1 MSFFRGRTRS
11 RAGRGLLVTGIFAA
25 LTAVAVAQA
34 EGPDYFRITGL
45 KKEDRVNVRRAPNT
59 DAKIVG
65 RIPKDSDGIK
75 NLGCKGGLTQR
86 QWEKASEAKKSA
98 AARERWCQ
106 VSFGDVTGWVLGR
119 FLAEGSAPQGEAQQN
134 SAPTAAPQPP
144 QAAPETPAILPPTNL
159 PPTNLPPMQSSV
171 PSMDCSKAEKVWEK
185 LTCADNELGAI
196 DREAARLYTLA
207 SDALNAT
214 PGFEALLD
222 GQRRWQ
228 EQRAT
233 CFDRECVAEM
243 GVRRIH
249 QLRRDFKPARTQDAK
264 GISMGPLVARCEMF
278 PLPIAVTYVNSDP
291 GFAYLEW
298 LGAYVVIPHVPS
310 GSGVLYESAFARL
323 HTKGSEAMLQV
334 PGGKMELRCKLEA
347 GG

>member
-1 MSFFRGRTRS
+1 MSFFREQTRS
-11 RAGRGLLVTGIFAA
+11 KAGRGLLAAGAFVA
-25 LTAVAVAQA
+25 LTAVAGAQA

-75 NLGCKGGLTQR
+75 NLGCKGGLTPR
-86 QWEKASEAKKSA
+86 QWEKASEAKKNA

-119 FLAEGSAPQGEAQQN
+119 FLAEGSAPQGDAQKD
-134 SAPTAAPQPP
+134 S
-144 QAAPETPAILPPTNL
+144 APETPATLPPAA
-159 PPTNLPPMQSSV
+159 LPPMQSSV
-171 PSMDCSKAEKVWEK
+171 PSIDCAKAEKVWEK

-196 DREAARLYTLA
+196 DRETARLYTLA

-214 PGFEALLD
+214 PGFEVLLD
-222 GQRRWQ
+222 GQRKWQ

-264 GISMGPLVARCEMF
+264 GISMGPLIARCEMF

-323 HTKGSEAMLQV
+323 HTQGSEALLQV

>member
-1 MSFFRGRTRS
+1 MSFSGEQRRS
-11 RAGRGLLVTGIFAA
+11 RAGRGPLSVVAFAA
-25 LTAVAVAQA
+25 LTAVAFGQA
-34 EGPDYFRITGL
+34 GGPDYFRITGL

-75 NLGCKGGLTQR
+75 NLGCKGGLTQK
-86 QWEKASEAKKSA
+86 QWEKAGEARKNA

-119 FLAEGSAPQGEAQQN
+119 FLAEGSAPQGEAQKD
-134 SAPTAAPQPP
+134 S
-144 QAAPETPAILPPTNL
+144 APETPAALPPAAL
-159 PPTNLPPMQSSV
+159 PPIQSSV
-171 PSMDCSKAEKVWEK
+171 PSIDCSKAEKVWEK
-185 LTCADNELGAI
+185 LTCTDNELAAI
-196 DREAARLYTLA
+196 ERETARLYALA

-222 GQRRWQ
+222 GQRKWQ
-228 EQRAT
+228 AQRAT

-249 QLRRDFKPARTQDAK
+249 QLRRDFKPARMQDAK
-264 GISMGPLVARCEMF
+264 GISMGPLVARCEKF
-278 PLPIAVTYVNSDP
+278 PLPIAVSYVNSDP

-298 LGAYVVIPHVPS
+298 LGAYVMIPHVPS

-334 PGGKMELRCKLEA
+334 PGGKMELSCKLEA